1 MNTVSAWLRDTYTE
15 HRFQKAERIPRSKK
29 RMDAVILILAG
40 LSILLF
46 VYEWTSPA
54 YPVLLNQLSIVLD
67 VVFLADY
74 LLRLYFS
81 GSQGRDGFTWTKAS
95 NHYAYRWYGI
105 VDWIAVFPPLLT
117 HVFHIGLGVDQFSR
131 ISRFFRIARMTRVL
145 RVLRTLRLVQESERL
160 SENLLEY
167 RKKLSREIF
176 ASFLFVVVTMFLG
189 VVGIYYAEQGTGSD
203 FQNLGETVYW
213 SVLSVMGQ
221 ADGSGFTNWVSRSIA
236 VAIIFIGIAFFG
248 IVAGSITTFF
258 MDNMSKHMQGRDR
271 FDGKGHVIICG
282 WNSKISELMQHLRK
296 VPDLKEVILLFDRG
310 NAEEDIAEFDR
321 QQNPHTGKYLSVYWI
336 RGNPRST
343 DDLKRANV
351 LEAKGIIVLADFSKS
366 NLDEDDIDAR
376 SLMTLEMIH
385 EIKVDALWSEGRGGE
400 TVTGAEVTVELLTKQ
415 SIHLARK
422 YAQHVVYADD
432 LICQYITLDTQSREA
447 GQVYERLIDPTDQN
461 VYLLDIT
468 RLEKQNGNG
477 FVADID
483 SRFRSHDLLFLGIH
497 ISDEVLVRLARKNM
511 PLYDLIKDAA
521 LLEAAEEIL
530 KNQYGI
536 SLLSYAE
543 HPPEKLHRKNGSG
556 RGMTILNPLAR
567 RDLMEYILEKLAASE
582 YKKGSLK
589 AIGMSGTYPKGLEL

>member
-1 MNTVSAWLRDTYTE
+1 M
-15 HRFQKAERIPRSKK
+15 
-29 RMDAVILILAG
+29 
-40 LSILLF
+40 
-46 VYEWTSPA
+46 
-54 YPVLLNQLSIVLD
+54 
-67 VVFLADY
+67 
-74 LLRLYFS
+74 
-81 GSQGRDGFTWTKAS
+81 
-95 NHYAYRWYGI
+95 
-105 VDWIAVFPPLLT
+105 
-117 HVFHIGLGVDQFSR
+117 
-131 ISRFFRIARMTRVL
+131 
-145 RVLRTLRLVQESERL
+145 
-160 SENLLEY
+160 
-167 RKKLSREIF
+167 
-176 ASFLFVVVTMFLG
+176 
-189 VVGIYYAEQGTGSD
+189 
-203 FQNLGETVYW
+203 
-213 SVLSVMGQ
+213 
-221 ADGSGFTNWVSRSIA
+221 
-236 VAIIFIGIAFFG
+236 
-248 IVAGSITTFF
+248 
-258 MDNMSKHMQGRDR
+258 
-271 FDGKGHVIICG
+271 
-282 WNSKISELMQHLRK
+282 
-296 VPDLKEVILLFDRG
+296 
-310 NAEEDIAEFDR
+310 
-321 QQNPHTGKYLSVYWI
+321 YWI